1 MFSKRRTSK
10 SLAKTT
16 SANRRKRM
24 LANNKKKVIWRHRA
38 YVQGAA
44 FKEN

>member
-1 MFSKRRTSK
+1 MHSIRKQSK
-10 SLAKTT
+10 SLATKTS

-38 YVQGAA
+38 YVHGET
-44 FKEN
+44 FD

>member
-1 MFSKRRTSK
+1 MTPMKKKNKTLATKTS
-10 SLAKTT
+10 

-38 YVQGAA
+38 YVHCET
-44 FKEN
+44 FS